1 MSRLASSLFSL
12 LRLELLKGVSIASE
26 AAAAQQS
33 GIYGNSILIWK
44 KFKSLAKIFAKWN
57 LQRIWMKTWPLA
69 NVLGQIAKT
78 ISKWARC
85 VFPKLV
91 VSVRSLSNSPQELFM
106 LHFLGGIMPRPV
118 FVILAKSKHA
128 YGVSCFCPCEL
139 HFIQLS
145 FLLP

>member
-12 LRLELLKGVSIASE
+12 LRMELLKGVSIASE

-44 KFKSLAKIFAKWN
+44 KFKSLAK
-57 LQRIWMKTWPLA
+57 MKFCKECEIKPDQLA

>member
-1 MSRLASSLFSL
+1 MFPKQAKQQPLNSLGFMEIRYSSERNSSLSP
-12 LRLELLKGVSIASE
+12 
-26 AAAAQQS
+26 
-33 GIYGNSILIWK
+33 
-44 KFKSLAKIFAKWN
+44 KF
-57 LQRIWMKTWPLA
+57 LQNEICKECEIKPDQLA